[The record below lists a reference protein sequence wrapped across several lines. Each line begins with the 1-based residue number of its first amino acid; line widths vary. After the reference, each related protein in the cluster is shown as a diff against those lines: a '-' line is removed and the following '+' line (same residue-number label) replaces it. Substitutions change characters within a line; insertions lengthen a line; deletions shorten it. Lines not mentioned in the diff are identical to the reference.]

1 MLIFRYYLHI
11 HKICTHNI
19 EHLPFAKC
27 AVSSLN
33 AAAALLTSAMAASNS
48 GVTVTLDIDKLL
60 DREGAAAT
68 DDGGT
73 NAMAEGARQ
82 RQVVTTEMMDFMMV
96 AFTRR

>member
-1 MLIFRYYLHI
+1 
-11 HKICTHNI
+11 
-19 EHLPFAKC
+19 
-27 AVSSLN
+27 
-33 AAAALLTSAMAASNS
+33 MAASNS

-96 AFTRR
+96 AFKRR